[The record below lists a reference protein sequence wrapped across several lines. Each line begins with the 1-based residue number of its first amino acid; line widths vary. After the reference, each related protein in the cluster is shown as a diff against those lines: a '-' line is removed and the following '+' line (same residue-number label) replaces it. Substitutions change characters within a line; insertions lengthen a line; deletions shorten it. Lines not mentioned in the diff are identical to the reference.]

1 MFPREEVGEGGSFET
16 NQLERLTRS
25 LVTIRNY
32 LSSLDSF
39 LRERAIFERVS
50 KFSLFR
56 TPLSRYVSSFHA
68 AHVKS
73 RSSGFRER
81 SMERCFSARESR
93 NKFRFFFFSPP
104 LFFIS
109 APRPA
114 RKKKTGFIGVTR
126 GRLRFH
132 RSDE

>member
-1 MFPREEVGEGGSFET
+1 MVLRLLAIVIERQVMFCSLGRRWGRLVRNEPIGKINSFACYDSK
-16 NQLERLTRS
+16 LSLLSRLVPSRG
-25 LVTIRNY
+25 
-32 LSSLDSF
+32 
-39 LRERAIFERVS
+39 IFERVS

-104 LFFIS
+104 LFFHLGTS
-109 APRPA
+109 S
-114 RKKKTGFIGVTR
+114 G
-126 GRLRFH
+126 
-132 RSDE
+132 